1 MEMVCNSKT
10 IIVQQV
16 CDTCNNG
23 VMVYNGNI
31 IEDVIASAK
40 MFQHECPVCGYK
52 RTFPNVYPINRVLP
66 VESLREPADDEKV

>member
-16 CDTCNNG
+16 CDACGSG

-31 IEDVIASAK
+31 IEDVITSAK
-40 MFQHECPVCGYK
+40 MFQHECPNCGHK
-52 RTFPNVYPINRVLP
+52 HTFPNVYPINRVLP
-66 VESLREPADDEKV
+66 TESLREPTEDEKV